1 MKPGT
6 KLTPYFK
13 VALFLAC
20 LMPLT
25 IILWDLY
32 TDNLGANPIETVI
45 HRTGEWTLRFLLI
58 TLAITPL
65 KLLTGNAYWI
75 RYRRMLGL
83 YAFFY
88 ATLHLCSYV
97 ILDQFFDWSAI
108 IKDIIKH
115 PYITVGFLG
124 WLLMI
129 PLALTSTKKMMGR
142 LGARW
147 KKLHRLVYLVALLG
161 VLHFLWLV
169 KADLREPLIYGLIL
183 GGLMLIRLKPR
194 LSA

>member
-1 MKPGT
+1 
-6 KLTPYFK
+6 
-13 VALFLAC
+13 
-20 LMPLT
+20 
-25 IILWDLY
+25 
-32 TDNLGANPIETVI
+32 
-45 HRTGEWTLRFLLI
+45 
-58 TLAITPL
+58 
-65 KLLTGNAYWI
+65 
-75 RYRRMLGL
+75 MLGL

-129 PLALTSTKKMMGR
+129 PLALTSTKKMMAR
-142 LGARW
+142 LGNRW
-147 KKLHRLVYLVALLG
+147 KKLHRLVYLIAVLG

-169 KADLREPLIYGLIL
+169 KADLSEPLIYGLVL
-183 GGLMLIRLKPR
+183 GVLMLIRLKPR